1 LRALAAAVNAF
12 DGDEFSRSG
21 HLFIIE
27 ATERLAAEGQ
37 SNRRDSALQCR
48 AC

>member
-1 LRALAAAVNAF
+1 LWMQASLKNGATGESEAV
-12 DGDEFSRSG
+12 EC
-21 HLFIIE
+21 
-27 ATERLAAEGQ
+27 Q